1 MRYFFV
7 TLVMTVSFF
16 SASSQTSVPVTRVKK
31 VKTLKMAR
39 DKDIDPM
46 PGTRGASVAWHPV
59 FKKYYAA
66 MAGNIG
72 YPLCI
77 FDAAGKRVSPD
88 SLNCEVDVR
97 GLWYNADKKTI
108 QGNSF
113 DAGGWFRYDHDTKGM
128 IREVQYLTE
137 EMTQPNAQSVGA
149 ANSLSKQ
156 IMFLHQGEIWFYSM
170 EEPVKGATLT
180 IHWGRTKA
188 DGMDPEQTDPVTPS
202 AYNSTTVIYTGIK
215 RAELGFLKP
224 ESYEIELYDVK
235 TGFLT
240 RSVKLPADAPM
251 NASFNF
257 AYANGMYWLFNIETR
272 EWSGYK

>member
-1 MRYFFV
+1 MKYMFLV
-7 TLVMTVSFF
+7 LVMSVALFP
-16 SASSQTSVPVTRVKK
+16 AKAQTVPVSTVKK
-31 VKTLKMAR
+31 VMTLKMAR
-39 DKDIDPM
+39 DVATDDM

-66 MAGNIG
+66 MAGNMG

-77 FDAAGKRVSPD
+77 FDARGKRLSPD

-113 DAGGWFRYDHDTKGM
+113 DEGGWFRYDHDAKGM

-137 EMTQPNAQSVGA
+137 EMTQPNAQCVGA
-149 ANSLSKQ
+149 CNTLSKDV
-156 IMFLHQGEIWFYSM
+156 MFLHEGEIWFYSM
-170 EEPVKGATLT
+170 EEPVKGATLQ

-188 DGMDPEQTDPVTPS
+188 DGADPDVELTATPE
-202 AYNSTTVIYTGIK
+202 AYNYTTVVYTGIK
-215 RAELGFLKP
+215 GAELGFSKP
-224 ESYEIELYDVK
+224 ASYEIELYDVK

-240 RSVKLPADAPM
+240 RRIRLPETAPT
-251 NASFNF
+251 NTSFNF
-257 AYANGMYWLFNIETR
+257 AYTNGMYWLFNIETR